1 MTPHT
6 LADLYEKGYRLKK
19 FSGLNRAA
27 GKGDPIG
34 VALFEKRGDFFESVV
49 FERFDGWLYATP
61 EKMVRDERMPGAV
74 LTDSKEVAR

>member
-1 MTPHT
+1 MTTQT
-6 LADLYEKGYRLKK
+6 LADLYTKGYRLKK
-19 FSGLNRAA
+19 FSGTNRT
-27 GKGDPIG
+27 GKGDQIG